1 MRTVRRYDSPV
12 LASDDLRTV
21 PYSRPRS
28 QIAANRALSV
38 IARGAASAARVRSAA
53 TTLVAAG
60 ADGATIRD
68 VDGHEYIDFALGL
81 GPVILGHRPPEVMA
95 AVADAMQSGVI
106 YAAVHEN
113 EAELAERVVAA
124 VPCAQRVAYACTGTE
139 AVHLAVRVAR
149 ARTGRRRVIKFDGH
163 YHGWSDPLY
172 ANTPWMEPIRSDP
185 SAATHSVAGQ
195 PADADVTVTSWNDL
209 SALERALGVGAPAAA
224 VFMEPVPCNF
234 GAVAPDAGY
243 MAGVRRLC
251 DEHGCLLVFDEVL
264 TGFRLALGGAQE
276 RLDASPD
283 LTVLSKAIA
292 SGFPIAM
299 LVGTEDAMSPIVSGP
314 MRPGGTFN
322 GSPLS
327 VAAAIA
333 TVDTL
338 STRQA
343 EIYAHL
349 DALGATLAAEIRDAA
364 RGVGAPL
371 VVNQIG
377 SVMQLFWGVSEPVRG
392 YADAMRDD
400 RGVVARLTARLLE
413 RGLHIP
419 ERGLLL
425 LCAAH
430 TPQHIDAAAQ
440 AFKGALVEMTSGE
453 ETDAQR

>member
-1 MRTVRRYDSPV
+1 MRMKRSSPSESSQPFPA
-12 LASDDLRTV
+12 LNASHT
-21 PYSRPRS
+21 
-28 QIAANRALSV
+28 
-38 IARGAASAARVRSAA
+38 RVRARRPSISRSASPA
-53 TTLVAAG
+53 LAPGVG
-60 ADGATIRD
+60 A
-68 VDGHEYIDFALGL
+68 
-81 GPVILGHRPPEVMA
+81 
-95 AVADAMQSGVI
+95 
-106 YAAVHEN
+106 
-113 EAELAERVVAA
+113 
-124 VPCAQRVAYACTGTE
+124 
-139 AVHLAVRVAR
+139 
-149 ARTGRRRVIKFDGH
+149 VIKFDGH

-400 RGVVARLTARLLE
+400 RGVVARLTARLLNVVCTSLSAGSSCSV
-413 RGLHIP
+413 RRTRP
-419 ERGLLL
+419 NTS
-425 LCAAH
+425 
-430 TPQHIDAAAQ
+430 TPPLRHSRAR
-440 AFKGALVEMTSGE
+440 SS
-453 ETDAQR
+453 R